1 MLHILIAL
9 GLLLGLGT
17 GLGAAATGN
26 ELLMAIAAG
35 SAPLGTAFMNGIR
48 MVVSPLVMAVIFTGV
63 AGLGDPRRL
72 GKLGGITL
80 GFFWVTV
87 LPAIAIGMGTMWFG
101 LRFAPDMATPAVTA
115 QQAAELPGFVDFLVS
130 LIPSNPF
137 AAASAGQLLPL
148 IVFTALFAAATGTL
162 SEKHRAPLVTL
173 ADAVSAALIKL
184 VWWILWLAPIG
195 VFGLAA
201 PVTSQLGW
209 GLVQS
214 LAVFVVS
221 VIVGLAIYIGLLYLP
236 LLRFVGGVS
245 PWRLVTSAF
254 GAASIAFSTTST
266 VAALP
271 VTLEEAKSNLNV
283 SEPVADLV
291 LPLGASMYRAGSA
304 LFQGA
309 AIVFLAHL
317 YDVPFPLTAVGGAI
331 LATFLVSL
339 SVAPVPSSGVMTLAP
354 ALDAVG
360 IPLSG
365 MAILLGID
373 RIPDMFRSTTNLL
386 GQVTT
391 SVLVDHCVGEAT
403 HHQPPEP
410 PQP

>member
-48 MVVSPLVMAVIFTGV
+48 MVVIPLVMAVIFTGV
-63 AGLGDPRRL
+63 AGLGDPRKL

-391 SVLVDHCVGEAT
+391 SVLVDHWVGGAT
-403 HHQPPEP
+403 HHQPPEL